1 MKDMNANDLKKRL
14 RKAALACTSA
24 MTLFSSMLPGTAP
37 FSPVP
42 VSAAEGISVHTTG
55 VNGAYEEMIQYKDA
69 DAGHIVY
76 QIDADRFN
84 LKNADLSSFTS
95 SNDNFKMGTSPLI
108 WNLDQMQT
116 SPSIP
121 KGRAIYYAGE
131 MPVAFID
138 NDNGGIYRS
147 KTIHPTGNCSIR
159 WRNIVRGS
167 DGQMYDLKMTVGIDD
182 LIMYDWVWYYK
193 VYNKDT
199 FFFRREEYIDEIQR
213 LNANVTDDKL
223 LSYPEWFPD
232 YRDVYMPDYWHTEY
246 WPKRTTIVYDWP
258 LQSDS
263 NMNSRFMVTSPVAGF
278 GMHANFTF
286 QVLCH
291 GSDTAAPEG
300 KVLYGVSDLDAWS
313 YGSVKGGQ
321 NAYAYYAEGV
331 NLNAGIQNTYVN
343 AVNGLAIYNNNKTY
357 CRDNVTG
364 DATHEGWNTGLTFL
378 GDSTGFS
385 FSSSDSLHASSLF
398 DLPKDNQYS
407 ITASVSGMGTISP
420 EGTGSYAENDFA
432 CYHIEADTDCII
444 ESIAVDGKTIYRW
457 DRNLTYTDADNRLV
471 ILDKGSAGHAS
482 AANFLFGRITAD
494 HKIQVSFRDEVMEQ
508 TWSVTTS
515 CSPAGGGTIDSSIDA
530 IKQGETCTIHYQPS
544 GGWYVDQIT
553 ADGTTVDAD
562 RNPLSYTFT
571 NIRENH
577 TLDVHYASGTVMTLQ
592 QKVSKAT
599 GGSSSDMNGMVVQP
613 GTELKYTTAYENH
626 TNRTANAVI
635 TAPIPAQ
642 TTLISVGS
650 NGSSNNG
657 TIRWNVDKISPGA
670 AGEVSFTVRVKDD
683 AASSGIETKSQA
695 EVTIAGSDIFRVTS
709 NTVSNHTPACSLTV
723 SGTAGAD
730 SSKTTAALGQA
741 MNYRISVRN
750 TSDTSGTFTI
760 RDKIPEGSSYID
772 SDGTYAD
779 GEVVWTLTLAPGEER
794 EISLSLKAEKP
805 GRYSH
810 TFRVFCDNNP
820 VDSVTMT
827 NDVYAFYVDSALSD
841 SRSSD
846 SNKKLAGVGY
856 LLKDSKGRY
865 YRCDKNGNVS
875 WEEENLA
882 TELFSDEDGNVLFSG
897 MSPDTY
903 TLVEKTTP
911 TDYTPVNR
919 EITVS
924 VEEGSY
930 EQTVR
935 MSHKRVIK
943 LPSAGGSGILLILIM
958 ATGLTVAGFI
968 LDRRR
973 KKINSQTIIK
983 DMEKQDEA

>member
-1 MKDMNANDLKKRL
+1 MKDMKTKDLKKRL
-14 RKAALACTSA
+14 RKAALACISA
-24 MTLFSSMLPGTAP
+24 MTLFSSILPGTVP

-42 VSAAEGISVHTTG
+42 VSAAEGISVHSTG
-55 VNGAYEEMIQYKDA
+55 VSGAYEEMIQYKDA

-147 KTIHPTGNCSIR
+147 TTIHPTGNCSIR

-223 LSYPEWFPD
+223 LSFPEWFPD
-232 YRDVYMPDYWHTEY
+232 YRDIYIPDYWHTEY

-263 NMNSRFMVTSPVAGF
+263 SMKTRSMVTSPVAGF

-300 KVLYGVSDLDAWS
+300 KVLYGISDLDAWS
-313 YGSVKGGQ
+313 YGRVKGGQ

-343 AVNGLAIYNNNKTY
+343 AGNGLAIYNNNKTY
-357 CRDNVTG
+357 CRNNVTG

-378 GDSTGFS
+378 GNSTGFS

-407 ITASVSGMGTISP
+407 ITASASGMGTISP
-420 EGTGSYAENDFA
+420 EGTNAYAENDFTG
-432 CYHIEADTDCII
+432 YHIEADTDCII
-444 ESIAVDGKTIYRW
+444 ERIAVDGKTIYRW
-457 DRNLTYTDADNRLV
+457 DKNLTYADADNRLV
-471 ILDKGSAGHAS
+471 ILNYGSAGHAS
-482 AANFLFGRITAD
+482 AANFLFGRIMTD
-494 HKIQVSFRDEVMEQ
+494 HKIQVSFRDEVKEQ
-508 TWSVTTS
+508 TWSVTSS
-515 CSPAGGGTIDSSIDA
+515 CSPAGGGTIDSSINA
-530 IKQGETCTIHYQPS
+530 IKQGESCTIHYQPS
-544 GGWYVDQIT
+544 GGWYIDQIT

-571 NIRENH
+571 DIRENH
-577 TLDVHYASGTVMTLQ
+577 TLDVHYVNDTVMTLH
-592 QKVSKAT
+592 QKVSDAT
-599 GGSSSDMNGMVVQP
+599 SGASDIHGTTVQP
-613 GTELKYTTAYENH
+613 GTELKYTASYKNN
-626 TNRTANAVI
+626 TNRTAAAVI
-635 TAPIPAQ
+635 SAPVPAQ
-642 TTLISVGS
+642 TSLISIGNSGS
-650 NGSSNNG
+650 YDNG

-683 AASSGIETKSQA
+683 AASSGIETKSKA
-695 EVTIAGSDIFRVTS
+695 EVTIAGSDIFLVTS
-709 NTVSNHTPACSLTV
+709 NTVSNHTPACSLTI
-723 SGTAGAD
+723 SGAAGDD
-730 SSKTTAALGQA
+730 SGKTVEALGQT

-750 TSDTSGTFTI
+750 TTDTSETFTI
-760 RDKIPEGSSYID
+760 RDRIPEGSVYVD
-772 SDGTYAD
+772 SDGTYAN

-794 EISLSLKAEKP
+794 EISLSLKAENP

-810 TFRVFCDNNP
+810 TFRIFCDNNP
-820 VDSVTMT
+820 VDSVTLT
-827 NDVYAFYVDSALSD
+827 NDVYAFHVDCSLSD
-841 SRSSD
+841 SSSSD
-846 SNKKLAGVGY
+846 SSRKLAGVGF

-865 YRCDKNGNVS
+865 YRMDKNGTVS
-875 WEEENLA
+875 WGEESLA
-882 TELFSDEDGNVLFSG
+882 AEQFSDEKGNVTFSG
-897 MSPDTY
+897 MSPGTY

-911 TDYTPVNR
+911 SGYTPVNQ

-935 MSHKRVIK
+935 MPHKSVIQ
-943 LPSAGGSGILLILIM
+943 LPSAGGPGILLFLII
-958 ATGLTVAGFI
+958 AAALTVAGVI
-968 LDRRR
+968 IDRKR
-973 KKINSQTIIK
+973 KRQ
-983 DMEKQDEA
+983 